1 MVKASFTTIVA
12 YRLMSRLIDDLQFN
26 ATAYIATTC
35 PAAIGAIRACYER
48 DIDVGSAV
56 SICAVN
62 LEPPA
67 EFFCPSITGLNTP
80 DLSDDLGKCFEWFAD
95 EKQQWRAPMLLEP
108 RDSILFEGES
118 SGRLMKKARK
128 SVS

>member
-1 MVKASFTTIVA
+1 MHDDPAPVFSDPTIVA
-12 YRLMSRLIDDLQFN
+12 YRLMSRLVDERQFA
-26 ATAYIATTC
+26 ATAFIGTTC

-48 DIDVGSAV
+48 DIEVGTDL

-80 DLSDDLGKCFEWFAD
+80 DLSDVLGKCFEWFASD
-95 EKQQWRAPMLLEP
+95 NAV
-108 RDSILFEGES
+108 
-118 SGRLMKKARK
+118 ARRRCCLSRRIRFSLK
-128 SVS
+128 GINRWT